1 MKSKKSNKTI
11 DWKKIEQN
19 NETTALHILFAPHTT
34 KPIRLASK
42 SKYNRKRENKVVLLL
57 ITDGKK
63 MALSCFE
70 K

>member
-19 NETTALHILFAPHTT
+19 NETTALHILFAPHNT
-34 KPIRLASK
+34 KTIRLARK

-63 MALSCFE
+63 MALS
-70 K
+70 

>member
-19 NETTALHILFAPHTT
+19 NETTALHILFAPHNT
-34 KPIRLASK
+34 KTIRLANK

>member
-19 NETTALHILFAPHTT
+19 NETTALHILFAPHNT
-34 KPIRLASK
+34 KTIRLASK
-42 SKYNRKRENKVVLLL
+42 SKYNRKRGNKVVLLL